1 MLIGAALIDARRQ
14 PLEANIGLMFLDDF
28 ITEIRC

>member
-1 MLIGAALIDARRQ
+1 MLTGEALINARRRL
-14 PLEANIGLMFLDDF
+14 LEANIGLMLLDDF

>member
-1 MLIGAALIDARRQ
+1 MLIGEELIDGCRQ